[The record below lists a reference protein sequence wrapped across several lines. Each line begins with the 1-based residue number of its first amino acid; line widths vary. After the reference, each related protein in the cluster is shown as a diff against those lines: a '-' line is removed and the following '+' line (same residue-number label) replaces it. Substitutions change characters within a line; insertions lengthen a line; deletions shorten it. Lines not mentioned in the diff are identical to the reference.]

1 VSLCAEENNEEKPMN
16 VLGISGSPNR
26 NGNTA
31 YALKHGLG
39 ILQNEGVQTRYIT
52 LAGKKIHPCRGCW
65 QCAKTKRCVDPDDM
79 DEIIEAMRWCHG
91 LILASPVYFG
101 LVSGQMK
108 VMMDR
113 CVVLRPSY
121 EMPLEMFG
129 KTGCGIACA
138 GFRNGGQELALQ
150 NIQTFLLQQGMRVIN
165 DGPAYSHSGG
175 TIAGTAKEDA
185 LGLET
190 VEHMMHALM
199 AALNHKKI
207 I

>member
-1 VSLCAEENNEEKPMN
+1 MKA
-16 VLGISGSPNR
+16 LGISGSPNK

-31 YALKHGLG
+31 FALKHALEV
-39 ILQNEGVQTRYIT
+39 LEKQGVETRYIT
-52 LAGKKIHPCRGCW
+52 LAGKKIHPCRGCR
-65 QCAKTKRCVDPDDM
+65 QCVETRRCIEPDDM
-79 DEIIEAMRWCHG
+79 DEIIEGMRWCRG

-101 LVSGQMK
+101 LLSGQLK

-113 CVVLRPSY
+113 CIVLRPRY
-121 EMPLEMFG
+121 EESFEMYG

-138 GFRNGGQELALQ
+138 NFRNGGQELTLQ

-175 TIAGTAKEDA
+175 TIMGKAKDDA

-190 VEHMMHALM
+190 VANMMHALLAAM
-199 AALNHKKI
+199 AGHTGPAQAAGA
-207 I
+207 